1 MTAQAEMA
9 QVDVA
14 QAIIDKADTIVALGA
29 AAISGGWA
37 YYVKRDN
44 IKLTNAQAKQTDAQT
59 EQTAVETM
67 IQVAHEL
74 RMDMATVKSDLKA
87 CHDEKAAM
95 SKRIDHQNEVIQDI
109 TEALSRSMELQGLPM
124 PIKRPHRDELTG
136 A

>member
-1 MTAQAEMA
+1 MESPDIAQI
-9 QVDVA
+9 
-14 QAIIDKADTIVALGA
+14 IIDKADTIVALGA

-37 YYVKRDN
+37 YRVKKAN
-44 IKLTNAQAKQTDAQT
+44 AKLTEAQT

-74 RMDMATVKSDLKA
+74 RMDFAAVKADLKA

-95 SKRIDHQNEVIQDI
+95 SKRIDYQNEVIQDI
-109 TEALSRSMELQGLPM
+109 TEALSRSMELQGIPM
-124 PIKRPHRDELTG
+124 PIKRPHRDDLTG

>member
-1 MTAQAEMA
+1 MESPDIAQT
-9 QVDVA
+9 
-14 QAIIDKADTIVALGA
+14 IIDKADTLVALGA

-37 YYVKRDN
+37 YRVKKAN
-44 IKLTNAQAKQTDAQT
+44 AKLTEAQT

-74 RMDMATVKSDLKA
+74 RMDFAAVKADLKA

-124 PIKRPHRDELTG
+124 PIKRPHREDLTG

>member
-1 MTAQAEMA
+1 MEH
-9 QVDVA
+9 VDVS
-14 QAIIDKADTIVALGA
+14 QAIIDKADTLVALGA

-37 YYVKRDN
+37 YRVKKAN
-44 IKLTNAQAKQTDAQT
+44 AKLTEAQT
-59 EQTAVETM
+59 EKTAVETM

-74 RMDMATVKSDLKA
+74 RTDMATVKADLKA

-95 SKRIDHQNEVIQDI
+95 SKRIDYQNEVIQDI

-124 PIKRPHRDELTG
+124 PIKRPHRDDMTG

>member
-1 MTAQAEMA
+1 MQTATMESPDIA
-9 QVDVA
+9 QI
-14 QAIIDKADTIVALGA
+14 IIDKADTLVALGA

-37 YYVKRDN
+37 YRVKKAN
-44 IKLTNAQAKQTDAQT
+44 AKLTEAQT

-74 RMDMATVKSDLKA
+74 RMDFAAVKADLKA

-95 SKRIDHQNEVIQDI
+95 SKRIDYQNEVIQDI

-124 PIKRPHRDELTG
+124 PIKRPHRDDLTG

>member
-1 MTAQAEMA
+1 MESPDIAQT
-9 QVDVA
+9 
-14 QAIIDKADTIVALGA
+14 IIDKADTLVALGA

-37 YYVKRDN
+37 YRVKKAN
-44 IKLTNAQAKQTDAQT
+44 AKLTEAQT

-74 RMDMATVKSDLKA
+74 RMDFAAVKADLKA
-87 CHDEKAAM
+87 CHDEKAEM
-95 SKRIDHQNEVIQDI
+95 SKRIDYQNEVIQDI

-124 PIKRPHRDELTG
+124 PIKRPHREDLTG

>member
-1 MTAQAEMA
+1 MESPDIAQI
-9 QVDVA
+9 
-14 QAIIDKADTIVALGA
+14 IIDKADTLVALGA

-37 YYVKRDN
+37 YRVKKAN
-44 IKLTNAQAKQTDAQT
+44 AKLTEAQT

-74 RMDMATVKSDLKA
+74 RMDFAAVKADLKA

-95 SKRIDHQNEVIQDI
+95 SKRIDYQNEVIQDI

-124 PIKRPHRDELTG
+124 PIKRPHRDDLTG

>member
-1 MTAQAEMA
+1 MQTATMESPDIA
-9 QVDVA
+9 QI
-14 QAIIDKADTIVALGA
+14 IIDKADTIVALGA

-37 YYVKRDN
+37 YRVKKAN
-44 IKLTNAQAKQTDAQT
+44 AKLTEAQT

-74 RMDMATVKSDLKA
+74 RMDFAAVKADLKA

-95 SKRIDHQNEVIQDI
+95 SKRIDYQNEVIQDI
-109 TEALSRSMELQGLPM
+109 TEALSRSMELQGIPM
-124 PIKRPHRDELTG
+124 PIKRPHRDDLTG

>member
-1 MTAQAEMA
+1 MQTATMESPDIA
-9 QVDVA
+9 QI
-14 QAIIDKADTIVALGA
+14 IIDKADTLVALGA

-37 YYVKRDN
+37 YRVKKAN
-44 IKLTNAQAKQTDAQT
+44 AKLTEAQT

-74 RMDMATVKSDLKA
+74 RMDFAAVKADLKA

-95 SKRIDHQNEVIQDI
+95 SKRIDYQNEVIQDI

-124 PIKRPHRDELTG
+124 PIKRPHREDLTG

>member
-1 MTAQAEMA
+1 MQTATMESPDIA
-9 QVDVA
+9 QI
-14 QAIIDKADTIVALGA
+14 IIDKADTIVALGA

-37 YYVKRDN
+37 YRVKKAN
-44 IKLTNAQAKQTDAQT
+44 AKLTEAQT

-74 RMDMATVKSDLKA
+74 RMDFAAVKADLKA

-95 SKRIDHQNEVIQDI
+95 GHKIEAQNKRIDHQNEVIQDI

-124 PIKRPHRDELTG
+124 PIKRPHRDDLTG

>member
-1 MTAQAEMA
+1 MESPDIAQI
-9 QVDVA
+9 
-14 QAIIDKADTIVALGA
+14 IIDKADTLVALGA

-37 YYVKRDN
+37 YRVKKAN
-44 IKLTNAQAKQTDAQT
+44 AKLTEAQT

-74 RMDMATVKSDLKA
+74 RMDFAAVKADLKA
-87 CHDEKAAM
+87 CHDEKTAM
-95 SKRIDHQNEVIQDI
+95 SKRIDYQNEVIQDI

-124 PIKRPHRDELTG
+124 PIKRPHREDLTG